1 MRLSHWFVMFA
12 ALFLVPAPVPS
23 PSLAGIAHVAFR
35 VTDLS
40 RSREFYQTL
49 GFVEAFEFS
58 DPGKP
63 PVSYMKINDRQFIE
77 LYGGVDDAHP
87 PGLMH
92 ICYEVRDIQSLVQD
106 YATRGLDPPA
116 ARKARAG
123 NMLLLL
129 HDTEGRMVEFTE
141 YLPGSLHFEDRGKH
155 LGKQPIARHLVEAGF
170 SVDNLLVES
179 AFYKGKL
186 AFTEVARSDQAV
198 TLRLPGDSMERIK
211 LVASKPESKSRMVFE
226 TPDISRAY
234 EELYRTGLAVKPSEV
249 SLEISDPDGTVII
262 FLAAPEHS
270 DDGH

>member
-1 MRLSHWFVMFA
+1 MRLSHRFVMFA

-23 PSLAGIAHVAFR
+23 PSLAGIAHLAFR

-49 GFVEAFEFS
+49 GFVEAFEFR

-63 PVSYMKINDRQFIE
+63 PVSYVKINDRQFIE

-170 SVDNLLVES
+170 SVDDVLCRVLFIRENLHLR
-179 AFYKGKL
+179 KL
-186 AFTEVARSDQAV
+186 PTRIMPSRFACPVIRWKELNWWLRSHSLSPEWYSKRQTFRAV
-198 TLRLPGDSMERIK
+198 RRI
-211 LVASKPESKSRMVFE
+211 AS
-226 TPDISRAY
+226 
-234 EELYRTGLAVKPSEV
+234 
-249 SLEISDPDGTVII
+249 
-262 FLAAPEHS
+262 
-270 DDGH
+270 